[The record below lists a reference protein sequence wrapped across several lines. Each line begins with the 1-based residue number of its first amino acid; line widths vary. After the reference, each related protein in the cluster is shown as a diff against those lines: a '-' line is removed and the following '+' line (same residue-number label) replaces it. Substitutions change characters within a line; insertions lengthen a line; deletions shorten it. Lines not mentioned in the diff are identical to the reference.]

1 MRFALIYCLLCPL
14 ILLAQKPCDFSQKV
28 TDSLGTY
35 KATTNE
41 LVYERNFAGTTTQ
54 MYFSVA
60 LSDELPSL
68 NMQLIS
74 RSKDFIKALCFDK
87 NSRMYLQLDSGK
99 IVTLIH
105 VDSESCGTTLIGEDQ
120 YSHRV
125 LSGYFLFTPGSIEE
139 LLKSKI
145 SLIRIKYAAETVDYI
160 IKSELVSEKDKITSY
175 PEKYFLDT
183 LPCLDQ

>member
-105 VDSESCGTTLIGEDQ
+105 VDSESCGTTLIGED
-120 YSHRV
+120 
-125 LSGYFLFTPGSIEE
+125 
-139 LLKSKI
+139 
-145 SLIRIKYAAETVDYI
+145 
-160 IKSELVSEKDKITSY
+160 
-175 PEKYFLDT
+175 
-183 LPCLDQ
+183 